1 VEGITSLKLFEFFRL
16 CFLENLIGV
25 ILEIFFSVLII
36 SLAIIF
42 NLSGNSLVSG
52 LTFSLISLS
61 MSFLFFQMGF
71 EFIGILQTFFLI
83 IPIFICL
90 FFTKHLGGGETKK
103 SDRAYRTNSLFFII
117 LLSILFGFLTI
128 ILSSNHQILQLDELK
143 NSLPLN
149 FDLFFKESKITMSLL
164 LMLFLILITG
174 FLGIN
179 KNGVKD

>member
-1 VEGITSLKLFEFFRL
+1 MEGITSLKFFKFFHIY
-16 CFLENLIGV
+16 FLENLIGV
-25 ILEIFFSVLII
+25 ILEIFFSVTII

-52 LTFSLISLS
+52 LTFSLVSLL

-90 FFTKHLGGGETKK
+90 LFTRHLRVQDTRQ
-103 SDRAYRTNSLFFII
+103 SDRVYRCNSLLFII

-128 ILSSNHQILQLDELK
+128 ILSSNHEFLHLDDLK
-143 NSLPLN
+143 NSLTLN

-174 FLGIN
+174 FLGIS